1 MVVSGQLEDEGLV
14 RIEQS
19 AGRKVAHLTDEGR
32 AYVQKHRNEL
42 VTPWET
48 ATRTTA
54 RSFFSYVTSLD
65 RCRWPLC
72 RWRKQAPT
80 ARSSWLGGYWP
91 IFGANSTGYSPK
103 TIRAAM
109 IGSLEVM
116 HVVAWAAS
124 VGLLTTLA
132 REEES
137 A

>member
-1 MVVSGQLEDEGLV
+1 L
-14 RIEQS
+14 
-19 AGRKVAHLTDEGR
+19 
-32 AYVQKHRNEL
+32 
-42 VTPWET
+42 
-48 ATRTTA
+48 
-54 RSFFSYVTSLD
+54 SYVTSLD

-80 ARSSWLGGYWP
+80 ARSSRRVGYWP

-103 TIRAAM
+103 TIPAAM